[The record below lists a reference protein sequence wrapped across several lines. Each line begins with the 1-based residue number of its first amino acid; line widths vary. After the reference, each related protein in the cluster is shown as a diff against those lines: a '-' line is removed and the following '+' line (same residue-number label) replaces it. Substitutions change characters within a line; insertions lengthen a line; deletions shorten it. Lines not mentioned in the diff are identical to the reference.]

1 MCKLRATIRDAC
13 LVHNE
18 LPSDRTSTAS
28 GRGMRSFCTQVEN
41 TIFIS
46 PRLSNGTH
54 PAYITIE
61 DVCLTAMDAYALQ
74 HLCARTQ
81 VRLDSESGKIII
93 MYTFD
98 AGAVPK
104 KIRVRIHVCGV
115 LLVDVSAR
123 KAFSGRTG
131 GRLQS
136 QHAFAASSESIAI
149 RTSTRLVISGY
160 EADVVVFTLP
170 DFQLARTFSYIDSH
184 RDNQLIDPRGVCFT
198 DAGTLLIADYYNN
211 RVQHRTL
218 EGIWIASYPVLHPSC
233 VASRG
238 NVAVI
243 GKNKAGGVH
252 IISLERERVSRVGAT
267 MSEWLNGNDIS
278 AITFVSATTL
288 AIAVCTTKTVGLY
301 TLEGVLKRQLAVDIV
316 SYGLAVC
323 ADDCLLVSDQ
333 GRKRVRVFSKGGVE
347 IVTSSFAEFT
357 FEENISTVV
366 VHAERAYVL
375 EEFDGGFFSETR
387 ISVFE

>member
-41 TIFIS
+41 TIFIF
-46 PRLSNGTH
+46 PRLPNGTH
-54 PAYITIE
+54 PAYIAIE
-61 DVCLTAMDAYALQ
+61 DVCLTAMDASAPRR
-74 HLCARTQ
+74 LCARTQ

-98 AGAVPK
+98 SDAGTVPK

-115 LLVDVSAR
+115 LLVNVGVR
-123 KAFSGRTG
+123 KAFSGQTG

-149 RTSTRLVISGY
+149 STTTRLVISGY

-170 DFQLARTFSYIDSH
+170 DFQLASTFRYIDVSDRGDRFTH
-184 RDNQLIDPRGVCFT
+184 PCGVCFT
-198 DAGTLLIADYYNN
+198 DVGTLLIADYYGN
-211 RVQHRTL
+211 RVQQRTL
-218 EGIWIASYPVLHPSC
+218 DGDWIASYPVLHPKC

-243 GKNKAGGVH
+243 GKYKGGGVRV
-252 IISLERERVSRVGAT
+252 ISLERETT
-267 MSEWLNGNDIS
+267 MSEWLNGNDI
-278 AITFVSATTL
+278 
-288 AIAVCTTKTVGLY
+288 VGQ
-301 TLEGVLKRQLAVDIV
+301 LKPL
-316 SYGLAVC
+316 
-323 ADDCLLVSDQ
+323 
-333 GRKRVRVFSKGGVE
+333 
-347 IVTSSFAEFT
+347 
-357 FEENISTVV
+357 
-366 VHAERAYVL
+366 
-375 EEFDGGFFSETR
+375 
-387 ISVFE
+387 